1 MSHFSSD
8 AIIKE
13 HEFESNQNNAMI
25 AESTYLLDSIWGW
38 FLQDF
43 DDYDSVGSEY
53 DSQFGE
59 DECSKISALTDY
71 SKKKRMA
78 RDPTLRRTKQLL
90 EYARNLEASKKKAAR
105 ASKVRFAQT
114 PEDRECNSKD
124 NAGVDD
130 DRVGPPQMIFVGRDD
145 AESDEE
151 TDDDSRNSQEVVPS
165 SKKPSRGSR
174 INEAIARRKEL
185 HRRIAL
191 LRIKAAK
198 VRMANE
204 AHA

>member
-1 MSHFSSD
+1 
-8 AIIKE
+8 
-13 HEFESNQNNAMI
+13 MI

-38 FLQDF
+38 LLQDF
-43 DDYDSVGSEY
+43 DDYDSVGSEFE
-53 DSQFGE
+53 SQFDG

-90 EYARNLEASKKKAAR
+90 DYARNLEAAKKKAVRAR
-105 ASKVRFAQT
+105 KVRFAQI
-114 PEDRECNSKD
+114 PEDRDCNSKD
-124 NAGVDD
+124 NAGIDE
-130 DRVGPPQMIFVGRDD
+130 DRVGPPQMIFVARDD

-151 TDDDSRNSQEVVPS
+151 TDDDSRNSQEFVAY
-165 SKKPSRGSR
+165 SKKPSGGSASR

>member
-1 MSHFSSD
+1 MLPIVSQLSSE
-8 AIIKE
+8 AITKE
-13 HEFESNQNNAMI
+13 HEFESTQNNAMI

-43 DDYDSVGSEY
+43 DDYDSVGSEFE
-53 DSQFGE
+53 SQFDG
-59 DECSKISALTDY
+59 DECSKISALTD
-71 SKKKRMA
+71 

-90 EYARNLEASKKKAAR
+90 DYARNLEAAKKKAVRAR
-105 ASKVRFAQT
+105 KVRFAQI
-114 PEDRECNSKD
+114 PEDRDCNSKE
-124 NAGVDD
+124 NAGIDE
-130 DRVGPPQMIFVGRDD
+130 DRVGPPQMIFVARDD

-151 TDDDSRNSQEVVPS
+151 TDDDSRNSQEFVAS
-165 SKKPSRGSR
+165 SKKPSGGSASR